1 MRPLFGLPVTWVTR
15 IEEVVP
21 AQQFADIQL
30 QGPFKRWKHLHRFEA
45 VDGAT
50 LMYDRV
56 EYELPLGALG
66 ELAHRLVVRA
76 KIEDI
81 FTYRER
87 VLPGLLPSMKAKGLY
102 EGV

>member
-1 MRPLFGLPVTWVTR
+1 
-15 IEEVVP
+15 
-21 AQQFADIQL
+21 
-30 QGPFKRWKHLHRFEA
+30 
-45 VDGAT
+45 
-50 LMYDRV
+50 MYDRV